1 MSTLYLTILFPL
13 IGFVLLAAGRDKLS
27 ENVAAII
34 GVGSVGL
41 SALFA
46 LLAGLAFTSS
56 GQPVFVQHLWTWFNV
71 GGFAPGITLH
81 LDGLSLLMM
90 GMITGVG
97 FLIHIFASWYMRGED
112 GYARFFSYFN
122 LFVASRL
129 VLVLGD
135 NLELLFLGWEGFGLC
150 SYLLIGFYY

>member
-1 MSTLYLTILFPL
+1 MWMLQVRCADEYFIFNDSFPL

-56 GQPVFVQHLWTWFNV
+56 GQPVFVQHLWTWF
-71 GGFAPGITLH
+71 
-81 LDGLSLLMM
+81 
-90 GMITGVG
+90 
-97 FLIHIFASWYMRGED
+97 
-112 GYARFFSYFN
+112 
-122 LFVASRL
+122 
-129 VLVLGD
+129 
-135 NLELLFLGWEGFGLC
+135 
-150 SYLLIGFYY
+150 